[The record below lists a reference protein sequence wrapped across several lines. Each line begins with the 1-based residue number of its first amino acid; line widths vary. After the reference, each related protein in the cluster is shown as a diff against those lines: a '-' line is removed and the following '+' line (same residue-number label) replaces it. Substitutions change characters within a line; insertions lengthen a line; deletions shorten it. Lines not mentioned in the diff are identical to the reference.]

1 MKNPNLKSSF
11 AKLGVTSHL
20 TRTFVGHA
28 TVPSTLAQAD
38 HFRCPNLLPFTYPL
52 VDCLKNSEIAS
63 QDIGVFFRAVRGL
76 VEDLTEGKQRPFEES
91 NIRESFRFKEVQQ
104 VSNVAAGG
112 GGRSNHLEKAEQLA
126 QMGFDKA
133 RALEILDIVD
143 GNVELALDML
153 SS

>member
-1 MKNPNLKSSF
+1 M
-11 AKLGVTSHL
+11 
-20 TRTFVGHA
+20 
-28 TVPSTLAQAD
+28 
-38 HFRCPNLLPFTYPL
+38 
-52 VDCLKNSEIAS
+52 
-63 QDIGVFFRAVRGL
+63 FFRAVRGL
-76 VEDLTEGKQRPFEES
+76 VEDLTGGKQRPFEES

-104 VSNVAAGG
+104 ESNVAAGG

-143 GNVELALDML
+143 GNVDLALDML